1 MPQIKP
7 RDTDDLIRFINQ
19 HREDIIAGNYDI
31 EIDPQWVNT
40 ITSADSMFLANYC
53 KSSRSIVGRYTT
65 DQTILDTL
73 ISHRDGDV
81 QIAIAEN
88 PNTSA
93 SCLESLSKNRMWG
106 WKIRPI
112 VAHHKNTSA
121 ECLAILAK
129 DEAYD
134 VRREVAANLNT
145 PPDALDI
152 LSRDSEYLVK
162 CAVAENPNTPP
173 DSLDI
178 LSRDSEF
185 VVRCNVASN
194 LSTPIEVLEKLS
206 KDSSPYV
213 RCDVAENPNISVAI
227 LEVLANDTAEIKCL
241 VAQSIKTPPY
251 VLGMLARD
259 KDAKV
264 REYAK
269 KNPNT
274 PKSLLTWWL
283 DIWR

>member
-19 HREDIIAGNYDI
+19 HREDIIAGIYDI

-53 KSSRSIVGRYTT
+53 KSSGSIVGRYTT

-73 ISHRDGDV
+73 ISHRDSDV
-81 QIAIAEN
+81 LIAIAEN

-93 SCLESLSKNRMWG
+93 SCLEILSKNRIWG
-106 WKIRPI
+106 WRIHPK
-112 VAHHKNTSA
+112 VAQHKNTSA
-121 ECLAILAK
+121 KCLAILAK
-129 DEAYD
+129 VEDYD
-134 VRREVAANLNT
+134 VRRKIAANMNTPPDALDILSRDSDCLVRLVVAENANT

-152 LSRDSEYLVK
+152 LSRDSEF
-162 CAVAENPNTPP
+162 T
-173 DSLDI
+173 
-178 LSRDSEF
+178 
-185 VVRCNVASN
+185 VRCNVASN

-213 RCDVAENPNISVAI
+213 RHEVARNPNISVAI
-227 LEVLANDTAEIKCL
+227 LEVPANDTAEDKCL
-241 VAQSIKTPPY
+241 VAQSIKTPPH
-251 VLGMLARD
+251 VLERLARD
-259 KDAKV
+259 KDEKV

-274 PKSLLTWWL
+274 PKTLLNWWL